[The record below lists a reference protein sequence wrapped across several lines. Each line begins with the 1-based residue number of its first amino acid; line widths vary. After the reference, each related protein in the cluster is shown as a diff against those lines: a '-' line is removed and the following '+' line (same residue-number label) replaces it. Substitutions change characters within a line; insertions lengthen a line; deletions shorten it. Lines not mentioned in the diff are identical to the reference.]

1 MMQTSFDK
9 SIADII
15 DLGISEYREAYNV
28 QREILRKR
36 LSGIIDDTVIITEHK
51 PVFTI
56 SRLGS
61 KENLL
66 ATSDEIKDKGI
77 ELIEIDRGGDITFHG
92 PGQLVMYPIIDLK
105 GYSRDIHEYIRR
117 LEEVVI
123 DFLLVYDIKGFRVPG
138 ASGVWVGKN
147 LKIASVG
154 ISIKRWTTYHGI
166 SVNVNIPLHYFDM
179 IVPCGLKRCKAVSIA
194 SLLKKPADIQA
205 AKSRLTDSFKKVFR
219 IWRDRPW
226 SK

>member
-9 SIADII
+9 SVADII
-15 DLGISEYREAYNV
+15 DLGVSGYREAYSV
-28 QREILRKR
+28 QKETLEKR
-36 LSGIIDDTVIITEHK
+36 LSGIINDTVIMTEHR

-61 KENLL
+61 RENLL

-77 ELIEIDRGGDITFHG
+77 EFIETDRGGDITFHG

-117 LEEVVI
+117 LEEVII
-123 DFLLVYDIKGFRVPG
+123 DFLTGYGIKGYRVPG
-138 ASGVWVGKN
+138 VSGVWVEKN

-154 ISIKRWTTYHGI
+154 IGIKRWTTYHGI
-166 SVNVNIPLHYFDM
+166 SVNVNTPLHYFAM
-179 IVPCGLKRCKAVSIA
+179 IVPCGIKECRAVSIS
-194 SLLKKPADIQA
+194 SLLKRPADMQA
-205 AKSRLTDSFKKVFR
+205 AKSRLADSFEKVFR
-219 IWRDRPW
+219 IWRERPW